1 MSQMEQKETE
11 PPRKQLR
18 QPPSVPFVWEERPG
32 FPKKNWQPS
41 LATFVP
47 SPPPLPPPIPV
58 PVKLV
63 TSVPF
68 RWEETPGKPLP
79 SSSNDPPKLP
89 HPPLETTTPPPLP
102 PPVPVPVKQV
112 TSVPF
117 DWEETPGQ
125 PYPCFIDDTNPFYQP
140 LPPPPMYGD
149 VETSSDTFDDAS
161 SDSFSS
167 VPSLLTA
174 NRSVS
179 IQGALVP
186 DEFDENL
193 NRETSLIPT
202 SPAYESDDSTSSYMT
217 GASSLVGAS
226 FLEKLFPRLL
236 PQEKV
241 ETADS
246 KDVQVPSTHP
256 FNEELKLTTD
266 SDNMNISF
274 PVRAPQ
280 TLGELIMMS
289 RRRSY
294 MRRAVEM
301 RKQNPPM
308 EHTKYGAESCCLFVP
323 GIKII
328 EGLEW
333 RKYQP
338 RLKLI

>member
-1 MSQMEQKETE
+1 MSQMEPKETE
-11 PPRKQLR
+11 TPSRKQLR

-68 RWEETPGKPLP
+68 RWEDTPGKPV
-79 SSSNDPPKLP
+79 STSTNDSPKLP
-89 HPPLETTTPPPLP
+89 QPPSETIMTPPPLP
-102 PPVPVPVKQV
+102 PPVPVPVKLV

-125 PYPCFIDDTNPFYQP
+125 PYPCFVDFNPPDTLDQP
-140 LPPPPMYGD
+140 LPPPPMYGGGE
-149 VETSSDTFDDAS
+149 VETSSDTYDDAS

-167 VPSLLTA
+167 VPISGAIDNLT
-174 NRSVS
+174 SS
-179 IQGALVP
+179 
-186 DEFDENL
+186 
-193 NRETSLIPT
+193 IPT

-241 ETADS
+241 EAIGS
-246 KDVQVPSTHP
+246 EDVQDSTRPLH
-256 FNEELKLTTD
+256 EDVKLTTD
-266 SDNMNISF
+266 SDNMKIGF
-274 PVRAPQ
+274 PVKIPQ
-280 TLGELIMMS
+280 TLGELIMLS
-289 RRRSY
+289 RKRSY
-294 MRRAVEM
+294 MRRAVAM
-301 RKQNPPM
+301 RKHNPSM
-308 EHTKYGAESCCLFVP
+308 V
-323 GIKII
+323 
-328 EGLEW
+328 
-333 RKYQP
+333 
-338 RLKLI
+338 